1 MAFLWRT
8 VMMRD
13 EVRGGVGAVSHE
25 LPCTLY
31 PASSAEEHY
40 MQIRFAQY
48 LKGLVL
54 VS

>member
-1 MAFLWRT
+1 M
-8 VMMRD
+8 VRD
-13 EVRGGVGAVSHE
+13 EISGGVGAVCHE
-25 LPCTLY
+25 LPCALY
-31 PASSAEEHY
+31 PASSEEEHY

>member
-1 MAFLWRT
+1 MAFLWGT

-13 EVRGGVGAVSHE
+13 EVRGGVGAVCHE
-25 LPCTLY
+25 LPSKLY
-31 PASSAEEHY
+31 RASSAEEHY
-40 MQIRFAQY
+40 MQIRFTQY